1 MALTATL
8 YHWQVAL
15 SDVERGVYETLDL
28 RLARHPS
35 ESMRYM
41 LTRMLAYCL
50 CYEDGIHFSKGGLS
64 VAEEPPV
71 AVHDPTGRLLM
82 WIDVGTPTAER
93 LHKATKA
100 AARVALFTSSDLLAL
115 KREARSRPI
124 HKAEE
129 VALWRLEP
137 RFLDDVEAA
146 IERSGRRNSQI
157 ECMHSDGQ
165 IYFTLGA
172 TAGAANPTAVTVS
185 GPITCGPLHDAL
197 S

>member
-15 SDVERGVYETLDL
+15 SDVERGVYQTLDL
-28 RLARHPS
+28 RIARHPS

-41 LTRMLAYCL
+41 LTRVLAYCL
-50 CYEDGIHFSKGGLS
+50 CYEDGIHFSKAGL
-64 VAEEPPV
+64 AADEEPPV
-71 AVHDPTGRLLM
+71 AVHDLTGRLLM

-100 AARVALFTSSDLLAL
+100 APRVALFTHSDLLAL
-115 KREARSRPI
+115 KREVKARPI

-137 RFLDDVEAA
+137 RFLDEVEAA

-157 ECMHSDGQ
+157 ECMYSDGQ
-165 IYFTLGA
+165 LYFTLGA
-172 TAGAANPTAVTVS
+172 TAGAGNAGAVTVTGQIGRS
-185 GPITCGPLHDAL
+185 SLHEAL